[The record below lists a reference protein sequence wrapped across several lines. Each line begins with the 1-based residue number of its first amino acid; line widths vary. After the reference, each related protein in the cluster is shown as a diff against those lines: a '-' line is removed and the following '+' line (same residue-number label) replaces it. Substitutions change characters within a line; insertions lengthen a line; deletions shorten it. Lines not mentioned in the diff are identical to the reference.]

1 MAPLQP
7 SPSSRAWSGTR
18 CACTGDTAAYL
29 KQCRQH
35 VIERL
40 LDRIYVEGG
49 TPNKHWMMFAKYKFM
64 GKVLRN

>member
-1 MAPLQP
+1 MCGA
-7 SPSSRAWSGTR
+7 RA
-18 CACTGDTAAYL
+18 GDTAAYL

-40 LDRIYVEGG
+40 LDRIYGEGG
-49 TPNKHWMMFAKYKFM
+49 MPNKHWMMFAKYKFM